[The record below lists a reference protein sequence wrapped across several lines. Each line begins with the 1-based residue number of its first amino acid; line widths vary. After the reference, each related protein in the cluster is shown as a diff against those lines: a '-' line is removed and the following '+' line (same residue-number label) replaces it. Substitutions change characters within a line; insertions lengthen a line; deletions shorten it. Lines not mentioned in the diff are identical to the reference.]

1 MSKSLMELEEKLA
14 RVEPGSVRE
23 HILKSAKDFKSSWIE
38 FGRALY
44 SVWKDKLY
52 REWGYS
58 KFEFYT
64 AKEVGIKQQTALKL
78 LRSYMFLEKE
88 EPAYLRQEFIE
99 SADARQV
106 PSYEAV
112 DVLRS
117 AKNRK
122 MLGDDEYSTLKKQ
135 VFEDG
140 REARDVKKDLSAL
153 IRQREEID
161 PQEAWEKKKNTRVKR
176 LIGVLKTLRGEIE
189 TEKLLPMPL
198 LKEVSQLI
206 VKLQEEIE

>member
-1 MSKSLMELEEKLA
+1 
-14 RVEPGSVRE
+14 
-23 HILKSAKDFKSSWIE
+23 
-38 FGRALY
+38 
-44 SVWKDKLY
+44 
-52 REWGYS
+52 
-58 KFEFYT
+58 
-64 AKEVGIKQQTALKL
+64 
-78 LRSYMFLEKE
+78 MFLEKE

-99 SADARQV
+99 SAEARQV

-122 MLGDDEYSTLKKQ
+122 MLGDEEYSTLKKQ

-161 PQEAWEKKKNTRVKR
+161 PQKAWEKKKNTQVKR

>member
-1 MSKSLMELEEKLA
+1 MSKSLTSIEEKLA
-14 RVEPGSVRE
+14 EVEQGSVRE
-23 HILKSAKDFKSSWIE
+23 HILQSAKDFKSSWIE

-52 REWGYS
+52 KEWGYS

-88 EPAYLRQEFIE
+88 EPAYLKQEFIE
-99 SADARQV
+99 SAEAKNV

-122 MLGDDEYSTLKKQ
+122 VLDEADYSALKKQ

-140 REARDVKKDLSAL
+140 REARDVKKDLTTL
-153 IRQREEID
+153 IRQREELE
-161 PQEAWEKKKNTRVKR
+161 PQEAWDKKKNVQVKR
-176 LIGVLKTLRGEIE
+176 LMSVLKSLRGELE
-189 TEKLLPMPL
+189 SEKMLPMPL
-198 LKEVSQLI
+198 LKELSELI
-206 VKLQEEIE
+206 VKLQEEVE

>member
-1 MSKSLMELEEKLA
+1 
-14 RVEPGSVRE
+14 
-23 HILKSAKDFKSSWIE
+23 
-38 FGRALY
+38 
-44 SVWKDKLY
+44 
-52 REWGYS
+52 
-58 KFEFYT
+58 
-64 AKEVGIKQQTALKL
+64 
-78 LRSYMFLEKE
+78 
-88 EPAYLRQEFIE
+88 
-99 SADARQV
+99 V

-161 PQEAWEKKKNTRVKR
+161 PQEAWEKKKNTQVKR

-189 TEKLLPMPL
+189 TEKLLPMTL

>member
-1 MSKSLMELEEKLA
+1 MSKSLTSIEEKLA
-14 RVEPGSVRE
+14 EVEQGSVRE
-23 HILKSAKDFKSSWIE
+23 HILRSAKDFKSSWIE

-52 REWGYS
+52 KEWGYS

-88 EPAYLRQEFIE
+88 EPAYLKQEFIE
-99 SADARQV
+99 SAEAKNV

-122 MLGDDEYSTLKKQ
+122 VLDEADYSALKKQ
-135 VFEDG
+135 VFDDG
-140 REARDVKKDLSAL
+140 REARDVKKDLTTL
-153 IRQREEID
+153 IRQREELE
-161 PQEAWEKKKNTRVKR
+161 PQEAWDKKKNVQVKR
-176 LIGVLKTLRGEIE
+176 LMSVLKSLRGELE
-189 TEKLLPMPL
+189 SEKMLPMPL
-198 LKEVSQLI
+198 LKELSELI
-206 VKLQEEIE
+206 VKLQEEVE

>member
-1 MSKSLMELEEKLA
+1 MSKSLTSIEEKLA
-14 RVEPGSVRE
+14 EVEQGSVRE
-23 HILKSAKDFKSSWIE
+23 HILRSAKDFKSSWIE

-52 REWGYS
+52 KEWGYS

-88 EPAYLRQEFIE
+88 EPAYLKQEFIE
-99 SADARQV
+99 SAEAKNV

-122 MLGDDEYSTLKKQ
+122 VLDETDYSALKKQ

-140 REARDVKKDLSAL
+140 REARDVKKDLTSM
-153 IRQREEID
+153 IRQREELE
-161 PQEAWEKKKNTRVKR
+161 PQEAWDKKKNVQVKR
-176 LIGVLKTLRGEIE
+176 LMSVLKSLRGELE
-189 TEKLLPMPL
+189 SEKMLPMPL
-198 LKEVSQLI
+198 LKELSELI
-206 VKLQEEIE
+206 VKLQEEVE

>member
-1 MSKSLMELEEKLA
+1 MSKSLTSIEEKLA
-14 RVEPGSVRE
+14 EVEQGSVRE
-23 HILKSAKDFKSSWIE
+23 HILQSAKDFKSSWIE

-52 REWGYS
+52 KEWGYS

-88 EPAYLRQEFIE
+88 EPAYLKQEFIE
-99 SADARQV
+99 SAEAKNV

-122 MLGDDEYSTLKKQ
+122 VLDETDYSALKKQ

-140 REARDVKKDLSAL
+140 REARDVKKDLTSM
-153 IRQREEID
+153 IRQREELE
-161 PQEAWEKKKNTRVKR
+161 PQEAWDKKKNVQVKR
-176 LIGVLKTLRGEIE
+176 LMSVLKSLRGELE
-189 TEKLLPMPL
+189 SEKMLPMPL
-198 LKEVSQLI
+198 LKELSELI
-206 VKLQEEIE
+206 VKLQEEVE

>member
-1 MSKSLMELEEKLA
+1 MSKSLTSIEEKLA
-14 RVEPGSVRE
+14 EVEQGSVRE
-23 HILKSAKDFKSSWIE
+23 HILRSAKDFKSSWIE

-52 REWGYS
+52 KEWGYS

-88 EPAYLRQEFIE
+88 EPAYLKQEFIE
-99 SADARQV
+99 SAEAKNV

-122 MLGDDEYSTLKKQ
+122 VLDEADYSALKKQ

-140 REARDVKKDLSAL
+140 REARDVKKDLTTL
-153 IRQREEID
+153 IRQREELE
-161 PQEAWEKKKNTRVKR
+161 PQEAWDKKKNVQVKR
-176 LIGVLKTLRGEIE
+176 LMSVLKSLRGELE
-189 TEKLLPMPL
+189 SEKMLPMPL
-198 LKEVSQLI
+198 LKELSELI
-206 VKLQEEIE
+206 VKLQEEVE